1 MKILIGL
8 IICLIFAGCAAD
20 EEVYKE
26 EPVESIYNKA
36 LTELEDGKYEAAAKA
51 FAEVDRQ
58 HPYSIWATKAQLMSG
73 YSFYQNNNYDEAIIA
88 LDRFISI
95 HPSNKDAPYAY
106 YLKALC
112 YYEQIS
118 DVGRDQQMT
127 QLALKTL
134 RQIIARFPDSK
145 YSRDAAIKVDLTRD
159 HLAGKEMEIGRYY
172 ENQGLYLGAINRYK
186 KVIDKF
192 QTTTHVPEALHR
204 LTESYLSLGLVEQA
218 KKTASVLGH
227 NFPGSDWYIDSYEM
241 VEGKT
246 YRKKEK
252 KGRWYWPFD

>member
-8 IICLIFAGCAAD
+8 IICLIFVGCAAD